1 MASSINAS
9 TTTGLVST
17 ADLSGILNLQSNGT
31 TIATVQSTGFSL
43 PTASTINAAN
53 TFGFKNRIIN
63 GGMTIDQRNAGALTN
78 PAVNATYYLDRWY
91 AISGAASKYSIGQNA
106 GAVTPPAGFINY
118 LGCTS
123 LSAYT
128 VGASEQFVVR
138 QAIEG
143 LNIADLAWGT
153 ASAKTITISA
163 QVRSSLTGTF
173 GGSIYNNAGDRS
185 YPFTY
190 SISTANTWTSIS
202 VTIAGDTSGTWLT
215 TNGVGIYV
223 GFSIGAG
230 ATVSGTAGSWSST
243 LYRSATGGVS
253 VVGTSGATFYITGV
267 QFEVGSQ
274 ATSFDFRSQGTELAL
289 CQRYYEISYTAG
301 VKPSTVTNVGAVVTL
316 STPSGAAT
324 LGVYPVQVNFA
335 ISKRTTP
342 TMTAYSTNSGAS
354 GNVYVTNPAADSAN
368 TPFLYTSSS
377 GYSGYT
383 AANIVN
389 AGGLVVWQWAA
400 SAEI

>member
-1 MASSINAS
+1 MSFISAGN
-9 TTTGLVST
+9 TTTTTLVVSGDTTGNLVFNTGGANTT
-17 ADLSGILNLQSNGT
+17 ALTISN
-31 TIATVQSTGFSL
+31 AQ
-43 PTASTINAAN
+43 NANFVGSVNSIN

-63 GGMTIDQRNAGALTN
+63 GDMRIDQRNAGALKN

-128 VGASEQFVVR
+128 VGASEQFTIR

-143 LNIADLAWGT
+143 LNISDLAWGT

-190 SISTANTWTSIS
+190 SIPTANTWTSIS

-215 TNGVGIYV
+215 TSGVGIYV

-253 VVGTSGATFYITGV
+253 VVGTSGATFYLTGV
-267 QFEVGSQ
+267 QLEVGSL
-274 ATSFDFRSQGTELAL
+274 ATGFEYNDYGRQLIQ
-289 CQRYYEISYTAG
+289 CQRYYEKTYDIGTVPGTATTAG
-301 VKPSTVTNVGAVVTL
+301 TITSFPSTYALYFVGAFKVT
-316 STPSGAAT
+316 
-324 LGVYPVQVNFA
+324 
-335 ISKRTTP
+335 KRTTP
-342 TMTAYSTNSGAS
+342 TVTYYSTFAGAAGNYS
-354 GNVYVTNPAADSAN
+354 INNTSDAAITALSAGTNYFSSYTATLPGNVAAYVQSIA
-368 TPFLYTSSS
+368 
-377 GYSGYT
+377 T
-383 AANIVN
+383 AE
-389 AGGLVVWQWAA
+389 L
-400 SAEI
+400 

>member
-9 TTTGLVST
+9 TAGAGGVITT
-17 ADLSGILNLQSNGT
+17 ADNSGVLNLQSGGN

-43 PTASTINAAN
+43 PTTSTINAAN

-153 ASAKTITISA
+153 ANAKTITISA
-163 QVRSSLTGTF
+163 QVYSSLTGTF

-243 LYRSATGGVS
+243 LYRSATGATS

-267 QFEVGSQ
+267 QLEVGSQ
-274 ATSFDFRSQGTELAL
+274 ATSFDFRDYGRELIL
-289 CQRYYEISYTAG
+289 CQRYYYKITG
-301 VKPSTVTNVGAVVTL
+301 VTTGMICSVGANGTGSAGGVVPFPVTMRASPTFSQSGL
-316 STPSGAAT
+316 QLYTYGSGAISDYNSFYISAFSPYNARLIWNGSGFT
-324 LGVYPVQVNFA
+324 TGQWVGDVNC
-335 ISKRTTP
+335 S
-342 TMTAYSTNSGAS
+342 S
-354 GNVYVTNPAADSAN
+354 GNAFAA
-368 TPFLYTSSS
+368 FSSE
-377 GYSGYT
+377 
-383 AANIVN
+383 
-389 AGGLVVWQWAA
+389 L
-400 SAEI
+400 

>member
-9 TTTGLVST
+9 TAGAGGVITT
-17 ADLSGILNLQSNGT
+17 ADNSGVLNLQSGGN

-43 PTASTINAAN
+43 PTTSTINAAN

-153 ASAKTITISA
+153 ANAKTITISA
-163 QVRSSLTGTF
+163 QVYSSLTGTF

-243 LYRSATGGVS
+243 LYRSATGATS

-267 QFEVGSQ
+267 QLEVGSQ
-274 ATSFDFRSQGTELAL
+274 ATSFDFRDYGRELIL
-289 CQRYYEISYTAG
+289 CQRYYYKITG
-301 VKPSTVTNVGAVVTL
+301 VTTGMICSVGANGTGGGGGSGGGAPSNFGRNGGSGIVMIRYPNNYSNAT
-316 STPSGAAT
+316 STTGSP
-324 LGVYPVQVNFA
+324 N
-335 ISKRTTP
+335 
-342 TMTAYSTNSGAS
+342 
-354 GNVYVTNPAADSAN
+354 
-368 TPFLYTSSS
+368 FLYAAGYKIYIFTS
-377 GYSGYT
+377 
-383 AANIVN
+383 
-389 AGGLVVWQWAA
+389 AGT
-400 SAEI
+400 ITF